1 MSASNADL
9 SLADSSRGDSSE
21 TGSPDTRESHGHP
34 AVEVATP
41 GAVITECDLPDAPEK
56 VWRALTVP
64 ELLVGWL
71 PEALE
76 SEIVEAEPNRLLRYR
91 WSGGE
96 HDKDAAGRP
105 VESVVSFE
113 LTGAE
118 DGGTHLRVVHRPL
131 IDETVVA
138 VERKVLEETATAV
151 EPSIAVLEETAVPSD
166 QAITPLRGRIVCL
179 ASRMRAVRKPAVAMG
194 CFQTSMRRAA

>member
-1 MSASNADL
+1 
-9 SLADSSRGDSSE
+9 
-21 TGSPDTRESHGHP
+21 
-34 AVEVATP
+34 VATP

-64 ELLVGWL
+64 ELLVEWL

-131 IDETVVA
+131 
-138 VERKVLEETATAV
+138 VLEETATAV

>member
-64 ELLVGWL
+64 ELLVEWL

-131 IDETVVA
+131 
-138 VERKVLEETATAV
+138 VLEETATAV